1 MKKIV
6 FLLTLVMLLGLF
18 AGCHSGEPMQQPTEE
33 PTKPTV
39 LGVKEEKVYC
49 NATLDDEFEEYSVMV
64 VMTNIA
70 SLQFKTYT
78 PEDFP
83 EIQCADVNDL
93 STASAS
99 RVQAKLNGEYIKDV
113 DIYEYNQI
121 LCLRLKNPGKQNV
134 LDAIKELEKREDIK
148 SASPNYIYSID

>member
-6 FLLTLVMLLGLF
+6 FLLTLVMLFGLF

-70 SLQFKTYT
+70 SLQFNTYT

-148 SASPNYIYSID
+148 SASPNYILSID

>member
-70 SLQFKTYT
+70 SLQFNT
-78 PEDFP
+78 
-83 EIQCADVNDL
+83 
-93 STASAS
+93 
-99 RVQAKLNGEYIKDV
+99 
-113 DIYEYNQI
+113 
-121 LCLRLKNPGKQNV
+121 
-134 LDAIKELEKREDIK
+134 
-148 SASPNYIYSID
+148 